1 LPPQRDGS
9 ADVASAR
16 RVLDVEARALEALRD
31 RLGDEFA
38 RAVDILA
45 ACRGK
50 VIVTG
55 LGKSGLICRKIA
67 ATFAS
72 TGTPAF
78 FLHAAE
84 GMHGDIGMLTR
95 GDCLLAVS
103 YSGANAEILS
113 LVPAARRLNVAVL
126 AMTGDRGS
134 SLARAADFVLDVSV
148 AEEACPLGLAP
159 TASTTAAMA
168 LGDALAIALLERRGF
183 SEDDFGRLH
192 PGGALGR
199 RLLRVDEI
207 MHFGDELPLVV
218 SQVPMGEALREMS
231 AKRLGVTGVTD
242 ESGRLVG
249 IITDGDLR
257 RAIEV
262 RPNLLSLRAAD
273 VMTRDP
279 KTVAAG
285 ALAEQAVALMEQ
297 HAITSLMILDPGGRP
312 LGIVHLHDLLRAG
325 VV

>member
-1 LPPQRDGS
+1 LAPQRDGS

-31 RLGDEFA
+31 RLGDEFSQ
-38 RAVDILA
+38 AVDVLA

-50 VIVTG
+50 VVVTG

-134 SLARAADFVLDVSV
+134 SLARAADLVLDVSV

-207 MHFGDELPLVV
+207 MHVGDELPLVV
-218 SQVPMGEALREMS
+218 SQVPLGEALREMS

-285 ALAEQAVALMEQ
+285 ALAEQALALMEQ
-297 HAITSLMILDPGGRP
+297 HSITSLMILDPGGRL
-312 LGIVHLHDLLRAG
+312 LGIVHMHDLLRAG

>member
-1 LPPQRDGS
+1 MPPQRDGS